1 MASAAVLFVIDE
13 VRKRSVEEGKVT
25 TGELEWGF
33 LLGFGAGLP
42 VEAAVLSSIPVVSN

>member
-25 TGELEWGF
+25 TGGLEWGF
-33 LLGFGAGLP
+33 LLGFGAGLT
-42 VEAAVLSSIPVVSN
+42 VEAVVLSSIPVVSN